1 MFVHLQEETSN
12 PCAKCLLNC
21 VKCCLAC
28 FEKIVEFLN
37 KNAYVD
43 IAMTSNN
50 YCTAVREAIGVI
62 SRLPVAMAVL
72 NGATVVFTLF
82 GCLFTMICCAAF
94 TFFLTTS
101 ETFAAPDSVFFVDAP
116 VAVAVAGGIIGG
128 IVSLCFMT
136 VLDMSTD
143 ALLYYYGLDWNDN
156 KRGHD
161 SNAPNSIK
169 ELVHGDRR

>member
-1 MFVHLQEETSN
+1 
-12 PCAKCLLNC
+12 
-21 VKCCLAC
+21 
-28 FEKIVEFLN
+28 
-37 KNAYVD
+37 
-43 IAMTSNN
+43 MTSND

-82 GCLFTMICCAAF
+82 GCLFTVICCAAF

-101 ETFAAPDSVFFVDAP
+101 ETFSAPDSMFFVDAP
-116 VAVAVAGGIIGG
+116 VAVAISGGIIGG
-128 IVSLCFMT
+128 LVSLCFMT
-136 VLDMSTD
+136 ILDMSTD